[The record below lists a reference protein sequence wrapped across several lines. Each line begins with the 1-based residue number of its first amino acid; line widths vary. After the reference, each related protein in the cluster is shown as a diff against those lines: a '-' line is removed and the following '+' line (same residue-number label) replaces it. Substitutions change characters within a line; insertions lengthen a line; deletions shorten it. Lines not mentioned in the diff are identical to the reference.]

1 MCWFQ
6 DVESGTPIDE
16 EEYPIYSQLR
26 FSNALIQKVNQLSK
40 QVRFEVYQNTVMYF
54 EIVVKQHRE
63 GKSFLTYFN
72 PYIELG
78 IEPFYWY
85 TDHYKLLKHCIF
97 SCHNMSWLALEKYHR
112 LTPTY
117 ATNRQRHFKDSK
129 MTSLQYGTDKNR
141 GLFICN
147 EIDPESKANVL
158 EAKKIVH
165 N

>member
-1 MCWFQ
+1 MGHRNFKATLNSFQTQTNQQDCIDQSNSLCWFQ

-40 QVRFEVYQNTVMYF
+40 QVRFEVYQNTVMVSYF
-54 EIVVKQHRE
+54 EIVLKQHRE

-85 TDHYKLLKHCIF
+85 TDHLKTFKALHF
-97 SCHNMSWLALEKYHR
+97 FLSQHVLAC
-112 LTPTY
+112 
-117 ATNRQRHFKDSK
+117 S
-129 MTSLQYGTDKNR
+129 
-141 GLFICN
+141 
-147 EIDPESKANVL
+147 
-158 EAKKIVH
+158 
-165 N
+165 